1 MILCGEDFAYRNMTI
16 NLAVFDILKYLI
28 ENVNIY
34 DVKLATPSEYFDTL
48 LNENYEFPVFEGDFL
63 PYITYDA
70 EYQYSWTGFYT
81 TRPYLKSRIVAT
93 QKLVRTAELL
103 SSFINKKSFAGY
115 GDDVATH
122 HDAFTGTCRHEV
134 FLDYIRR
141 LDNDDFKSLA
151 SIGKSFFSIT
161 RPARYSTDLM
171 IPYKI
176 LILFNPIN
184 RNVEKLI
191 SFVSEVE
198 FIGIRDGNGEYF
210 DSQVVPCNHSYEIY
224 FKAAIKSLGF
234 KVLFIQELVFHS
246 DFSSHPSS
254 VSYKK
259 RMHNKVIGVEFEN
272 GLISTIFD
280 KENPHFFN
288 TEIIGYNTSKAGPY
302 IIYPN
307 VSIT

>member
-1 MILCGEDFAYRNMTI
+1 MILCGQDFYYTNMTI
-16 NLAVFDILKYLI
+16 NLVLFDILKYLI
-28 ENVNIY
+28 ENVNKY
-34 DVKLATPSEYFDTL
+34 DVKLATPSEYFDTIF
-48 LNENYEFPVFEGDFL
+48 NGNNEFPVFEGDFL
-63 PYITYDA
+63 PYITYHG

-81 TRPYLKSRIVAT
+81 TRPYLKSRIAGT

-103 SSFINKKSFAGY
+103 SSFIDKKSFAGY

-122 HDAFTGTCRHEV
+122 HDAFPGTCRYEV

-141 LDNDDFKSLA
+141 LDKDDHKSLA
-151 SIGKSFFSIT
+151 SIGKSFFRLC
-161 RPARYSTDLM
+161 RPAKYSTDLI

-210 DSQVVPCNHSYEIY
+210 DSQAVPYNHSYEIY
-224 FKAAIKSLGF
+224 FKAVIKSLGF
-234 KVLFIQELVFHS
+234 KVLFIQELAFDS

-259 RMHNKVIGVEFEN
+259 RIHNQIIGVEFEN

-280 KENPHFFN
+280 KENPHYFN
-288 TEIIGYNTSKAGPY
+288 TEIIGYNTSKAGTY
-302 IIYPN
+302 IFYPN
-307 VSIT
+307 VRIT